1 MGKKKRNY
9 VCVCVCLTNYITVST
24 YAEML
29 RIQI

>member
-9 VCVCVCLTNYITVST
+9 VCVCLTNYITVST